1 MDLDQAREFLSAI
14 TSADPKDNQISFQTF
29 DDVQDRKDKTLARV
43 KLGTL
48 KEYQDLLIEMNQKK
62 AGVFFAVNRVD
73 GHRSIENV
81 TELRAAFIDC
91 DEVEIDFESLPLQ
104 PSIVVQSGRGAHAY
118 WLLERGESL
127 GRFREVQRA
136 LAYKFGSDMKVCDL
150 PRVMRV
156 PGFYHQKKDPS
167 LMVELVYCEVSHIY
181 TIDELFEGLD
191 LEDPPEPAHTK
202 SPTYKDRKVT
212 AVYPDIT
219 PEEKIRRCQGF
230 IDSIVATQGSG
241 GHADTLQACRAGHD
255 FDVDDA
261 TFWQMLLKWNQT
273 NALPPWT
280 EEDLRYTYEHNA
292 SKYPRGNK
300 LHDERYQRRY
310 SSAADVRLPDD
321 VPWSDE
327 KPVGRAQFEVID
339 GIPDD
344 APPMPPDIPL
354 DAKPA
359 GNPNEKKNKNKSKGK
374 SGRKSEKRKKRTKEE
389 FEARVKSGKRVG
401 MSATDVI
408 SPKRPFYSDID
419 RDDIE
424 ASYLIGRE
432 YHLAHEGSGQWYI
445 YDGTKWIPISKFTV
459 EKVCMQYTTP
469 SEYCINYVN
478 ETINRLRPKT
488 NIEKIKWNQV
498 GETEIPVL
506 DGVLDFA
513 TGAIRPHDPQ
523 DFLERVIPY
532 SYNPDAKC
540 PTWHRCL
547 EEWLPKKK
555 EEQEA
560 IQLFLGYCLMPHAR
574 YKKALMLWGDPHTG
588 KSQICSVATELV
600 GGMEYTC
607 GILPSKMNDARACA
621 PIKGKALNVIP
632 DLPKD
637 QLIGDGGF
645 KQMVSTGDIIQI
657 DEKHIAPQQYMPT
670 AKHIYA
676 TNNLPSINDP
686 SSGVFERLMI
696 IHFEDVIPEG
706 LRDPNLETKIKKEI
720 EGVLAWAVE
729 GAKKLYALNG
739 RWPKVHSSSDAI
751 EKYKLDENPVYDFI
765 EESGQII
772 KDPTGR
778 VSIEKFTELFNDYHS
793 GRTWTKK
800 SVRSRLESLGYKD
813 CRIMVGSGSRKT
825 KKRGILGLS
834 AVGEHLT
841 LLDGLENGDDIG
853 GDPTPQ

>member
-1 MDLDQAREFLSAI
+1 MDLQQARKFLSAI
-14 TSADPKDNQISFQTF
+14 TCADSHDNQISFQTF

-48 KEYQDLLIEMNQKK
+48 EEYQDFLTNMNQKK

-73 GHRSIENV
+73 GHRNIENV

-91 DEVEIDFESLPLQ
+91 DEVEVDFQSLPLQ
-104 PSIVVQSGRGAHAY
+104 PNIIVQSGRGEHAY
-118 WLLERGESL
+118 WLLKRGEPL
-127 GRFREVQRA
+127 ERFREVQRA

-167 LMVELVYCEVSHIY
+167 LMVELVYCDTERRY
-181 TIDELFEGLD
+181 TIDGLFDGLK
-191 LEDPPEPAHTK
+191 LEPPPEPIRTK
-202 SPTYKDRKVT
+202 NPTYKNKESIEAR
-212 AVYPDIT
+212 ADIT
-219 PEEKIRRCQGF
+219 PEEKIRRCEGF
-230 IDSIVATQGSG
+230 IDSIVAVQGSG

-255 FDVDDA
+255 FDVDDS
-261 TFWQMLLKWNQT
+261 TFWQILLKWNQT
-273 NALPPWT
+273 NAQPPWT
-280 EEDLRYTYEHNA
+280 EEDLRYTYEHAA

-300 LHDERYQRRY
+300 LNDERYQRHYR
-310 SSAADVRLPDD
+310 SAADVRLPEDA
-321 VPWSDE
+321 PWSE
-327 KPVGRAQFEVID
+327 SEPAGRAQFEVID
-339 GIPDD
+339 GVPDD
-344 APPMPPDIPL
+344 APPIPPEIPL

-359 GNPNEKKNKNKSKGK
+359 GNPNKNKNKSGGK
-374 SGRKSEKRKKRTKEE
+374 TDKRKKRTKKELE
-389 FEARVKSGKRVG
+389 TRVNSGKRVG
-401 MSATDVI
+401 MSALEII
-408 SPKRPFYSDID
+408 SPKRPFYSNVD

-424 ASYLIGRE
+424 ASYLIGKE
-432 YHLAHEGSGQWYI
+432 YHLVHEGNGQWYV
-445 YDGTKWIPISKFTV
+445 YDNTKWIPISKFTI
-459 EKVCMQYTTP
+459 EKICMQYTTP
-469 SEYCINYVN
+469 DEYCINYVN
-478 ETINRLRPKT
+478 ETINRLRPKS

-506 DGVLDFA
+506 DGVLDFS
-513 TGAIRPHDPQ
+513 TGEIRPHDHQ

-532 SYNPDAKC
+532 SYNPEAKC
-540 PTWHRCL
+540 PTWHQCL

-600 GGMEYTC
+600 GGMDYTC

-657 DEKHIAPQQYMPT
+657 DEKHISPQQYMPT

-696 IHFEDVIPEG
+696 IHFENVIPEG

-729 GAKKLYALNG
+729 GAKKLYEMNG
-739 RWPKVHSSSDAI
+739 RWPKVLSSSDAI

-772 KDPTGR
+772 KDPNGR
-778 VSIEKFTELFNDYHS
+778 VSIEKFTELFNEYHS

-800 SVRSRLESLGYKD
+800 TVRSRLESLGYKD
-813 CRIMVGSGSRKT
+813 CRIMVSSGGRKT
-825 KKRGILGLS
+825 KKRGILGLV
-834 AVGEHLT
+834 AVGDHLS
-841 LLDGLENGDDIG
+841 LLDGINGADDAG
-853 GDPTPQ
+853 GDPATQ